1 MRTSVFV
8 LLLLAPPIA
17 RAADVWTGPPV
28 VVTTGTGEIRVAPD
42 RATVTLTSEARA
54 KTAKDAQQQEAQS
67 STAVRKLLADMK
79 IPNDSVRTTS
89 YDLQQEFDYTQ
100 GKQVPRGYV
109 ARHALEVRVDDL
121 AQLGD
126 LISKAVDAGSAAVSG
141 IQFDVKA
148 RDELER
154 QALKKAVEDA
164 RARADAAASGAST
177 SVASVI
183 KIEEQRQFEPPRPR
197 MFARAEMAAAAAPG
211 PGRRGRIEIKSTVAD
226 GAPAKRRSP
235 PGSVLPGA

>member
-1 MRTSVFV
+1 MRTAFLVF
-8 LLLLAPPIA
+8 LLLLAPIA
-17 RAADVWTGPPV
+17 RAADTWTGPPV
-28 VVTTGTGEIRVAPD
+28 VVTTGSGEIRAAPD
-42 RATVTLTSEARA
+42 RAVVTLTSEGRA
-54 KTAKDAQQQEAQS
+54 KTAKDAQQQETQS
-67 STAVRKLLADMK
+67 TAAVRKLLTDMH
-79 IPNDSVRTTS
+79 IANESVRTTS
-89 YDLQQEFDYTQ
+89 YDLQPEFDYVQ
-100 GKQVPRGYV
+100 GKQIARGFV

-121 AQLGD
+121 GQLGE
-126 LISKAVDAGSAAVSG
+126 LISRAVDAGSAAVSG

-197 MFARAEMAAAAAPG
+197 MFARAEMAASAAPIATPVAEG
-211 PGRRGRIEIKSTVAD
+211 EIEIKSTVSLTA
-226 GAPAKRRSP
+226 ALK
-235 PGSVLPGA
+235 

>member
-1 MRTSVFV
+1 MRTHVLV
-8 LLLLAPPIA
+8 LLLLVAPIA
-17 RAADVWTGPPV
+17 RAADTWTGPPV
-28 VVTTGTGEIRVAPD
+28 VVTTGTGEIRTAPD

-67 STAVRKLLADMK
+67 TTAVRKLLADMK

-164 RARADAAASGAST
+164 RARADAAAAGAGT

-183 KIEEQRQFEPPRPR
+183 KVEEQRQFEPPRPR
-197 MFARAEMAAAAAPG
+197 MFARADMAAAAAPVATPVAEG
-211 PGRRGRIEIKSTVAD
+211 EIEIRSTVMLTA
-226 GAPAKRRSP
+226 ALK
-235 PGSVLPGA
+235 

>member
-1 MRTSVFV
+1 MRTPFLVVF
-8 LLLLAPPIA
+8 LLAVPIA
-17 RAADVWTGPPV
+17 DAADTWTGPPV

-67 STAVRKLLADMK
+67 TTAVRKLLADMK

-197 MFARAEMAAAAAPG
+197 MFARAEIAAAAPVATPVAEG
-211 PGRRGRIEIKSTVAD
+211 EIEIKSTVTLTA
-226 GAPAKRRSP
+226 ALK
-235 PGSVLPGA
+235 

>member
-1 MRTSVFV
+1 MRTASLVA
-8 LLLLAPPIA
+8 LLLAAPIATSGFA
-17 RAADVWTGPPV
+17 RAADTWTGPPV

-67 STAVRKLLADMK
+67 TTAVRKLLADMK

-141 IQFDVKA
+141 IQFEVKA

-197 MFARAEMAAAAAPG
+197 MFARAEMAASAAPVSTPVAEG
-211 PGRRGRIEIKSTVAD
+211 EIEIKSTVTLTA
-226 GAPAKRRSP
+226 ALK
-235 PGSVLPGA
+235 

>member
-1 MRTSVFV
+1 MRTHVLV
-8 LLLLAPPIA
+8 LLLLVAPIA
-17 RAADVWTGPPV
+17 RAADTWTGPPV
-28 VVTTGTGEIRVAPD
+28 VVTTGTGEIRAAPD

-67 STAVRKLLADMK
+67 TTAVRKLLADMK

-89 YDLQQEFDYTQ
+89 YDLQQEFDFTQ

-197 MFARAEMAAAAAPG
+197 MFARAEMAASAAPIATPVAEG
-211 PGRRGRIEIKSTVAD
+211 EIEIKSTVSLTA
-226 GAPAKRRSP
+226 ALK
-235 PGSVLPGA
+235 